1 MRRDRKKRQNQRI
14 GRKILKFKEEEKG
27 KRKRSML

>member
-1 MRRDRKKRQNQRI
+1 MRRDRRKRQNQKI

-27 KRKRSML
+27 NRKRSTL

>member
-1 MRRDRKKRQNQRI
+1 MRRDRRKRKNQKI

-27 KRKRSML
+27 KRKRSTL